1 MILKF
6 VGLVSISALFI
17 SLSSCGDSSENTDEN
32 ISSFYS
38 NEELT
43 YAKNIEEGKKRL
55 ENKCYVCHNPKIA
68 KDQMIAPPMIEIK
81 EYYKSDDFKTFLTEM
96 KRWLNH
102 PDTSYAKMPQA
113 IEKYGLMPKQK
124 YTEET
129 IDLIANYL
137 FRANIEQPDW
147 WDGKKQVKQESTT
160 SFQSP
165 SEKGM
170 HFAMTTKQV
179 LGKNLM
185 GTIQREGTLAAL
197 KFCNTAAF
205 PLTDSMSIVHNA
217 SIQRVSDQPRNPKN
231 EAKGKELTYITQFKE
246 ALISGNEP
254 QPIIDRANG
263 KISFYAP
270 IVTNNM
276 CLQCHGKPADI
287 SNEVSKQIASLYP
300 SDQAIGYSENQVRG
314 IWKII
319 FDEE

>member
-1 MILKF
+1 MFLRII
-6 VGLVSISALFI
+6 GLFSIAALLFTF
-17 SLSSCGDSSENTDEN
+17 SSCSDSSENSA
-32 ISSFYS
+32 ISSFFS

-43 YAKNIEEGKKRL
+43 YAKNIEEGKKLL

-68 KDQMIAPPMIEIK
+68 ENQLIAPPMIAIK
-81 EYYKSDDFKTFLTEM
+81 EHYMTDDFATFLTEM

-102 PDTSYAKMPQA
+102 PDTSYTKMPDA

-124 YTEET
+124 YAEES

-137 FRANIEQPDW
+137 FRANIEEPNW
-147 WDGKKQVKQESTT
+147 WNGDTLTAQKEQQTFNS
-160 SFQSP
+160 S

-185 GTIQREGTLAAL
+185 GTIQRKGTLAAL
-197 KFCNTAAF
+197 QFCNTAAY
-205 PLTDSMSIVHNA
+205 PLTDSMALVHKA
-217 SIQRVSDQPRNPKN
+217 FIQRVSDQPRNPKN
-231 EAKGKELTYITQFKE
+231 EARGKELEYIMQFKE
-246 ALISGNEP
+246 DLINGNEP
-254 QPIIDRANG
+254 QPIIERTDG
-263 KISFYAP
+263 KITFYSP

-287 SNEVSKQIASLYP
+287 SKEVSSQIAQLYP
-300 SDQAIGYSENQVRG
+300 SDKATGYDENQVRG